1 MNKQTKPTLKEL
13 NKFLTFSFYRKIY
26 EVAKNLMK
34 LMENVFVGE
43 GYMALLATPLWTRQ
57 VLQGTIR
64 QAKLQSSSD

>member
-1 MNKQTKPTLKEL
+1 
-13 NKFLTFSFYRKIY
+13 
-26 EVAKNLMK
+26 
-34 LMENVFVGE
+34 MENVFVGE

>member
-1 MNKQTKPTLKEL
+1 
-13 NKFLTFSFYRKIY
+13 
-26 EVAKNLMK
+26 MK

-43 GYMALLATPLWTRQ
+43 GYMALLATPLRTRQ